1 MSISED
7 IRSLLLT
14 YQRNE
19 ITEHHV
25 YKRLARTIKSP
36 DNRRILERIAEDEL
50 RHYHEWRTYTGRDVQ
65 PERLKVWGYSLIS
78 RLLGFTFGIKLME
91 RGEEAAQEN
100 YGQLLAAIPEAE
112 AILRDEDEHE
122 EELIQLLDEE
132 HLRYVGSIVLGLNDA
147 LVELTGALAGLTFA
161 LQNTKLVA
169 LTASITGIAAALSMG
184 ASEYLST
191 RSEETAKSP
200 LRASIYTG
208 CTYIVTVLILI
219 LPFLTLQNIFACLA
233 ASLVAAIL
241 IIALFNYYISVAN
254 DLPFRKRFMEMALLS
269 MGVAAFSFLVGF
281 VIRSL
286 LGIEV

>member
-7 IRSLLLT
+7 VRSLLLA
-14 YQRNE
+14 YQRDE

-25 YKRLARTIKSP
+25 YKRLAKRIKSP
-36 DNRRILERIAEDEL
+36 QNRRVLERIAEDEL
-50 RHYHEWRTYTGRDVQ
+50 RHYQEWRTYTGRDVQ

-112 AILRDEDEHE
+112 AILHEEDEHE

-161 LQNTKLVA
+161 LQDTKLVA

-241 IIALFNYYISVAN
+241 IIMLFNYYISVAN

-286 LGIEV
+286 LGINV

>member
-7 IRSLLLT
+7 IRSLLLA
-14 YQRNE
+14 YQRDE

-36 DNRRILERIAEDEL
+36 QNRRILERIAADEL
-50 RHYHEWRTYTGRDVQ
+50 RHYQEWRTYTGRDVQ

-161 LQNTKLVA
+161 LQDTKLVA